1 MESRSSFREFSNYWI
16 DPMMNDRKLCFARAK
31 RVVVKI
37 GSNVL
42 TQNNGLNLKVIRSI
56 TRQICRLIDD
66 GREVILVSSGA
77 MASGVKKVGLPNRPD
92 ELPKR
97 QAVAAVG
104 QAGLIREY
112 EKAFARYHKKVA
124 QILLTSEDLSNRK
137 RYLNARNTLYTLLGW
152 QVVPVINE
160 NDTVSVEEI
169 KLGDNDNLA
178 AMIALLME
186 ADLLISLTDI
196 EGLFNRDPRIHQDA
210 ELIPT
215 VTAIT
220 KITEQYASEIPGA
233 LGSGGMISKIRAA
246 RKVNSAGVPM
256 VIAKGDKPN
265 ILIKLFSQR
274 PLGTF
279 FVPRKEKLAS
289 RKCWI
294 AFSLKPHGV
303 IKIDDGAA
311 NAILKNGKSLLPSG
325 ILAVEEDF
333 QIGAPVEFKNQKNEI
348 LGVGLANYSAADIR
362 QIMGLKSN
370 QIKAVLG
377 HKAYDEVIHRDNLVI
392 TYENPSQECV

>member
-1 MESRSSFREFSNYWI
+1 MINNRNLS
-16 DPMMNDRKLCFARAK
+16 FARAK

-42 TQNNGLNLKVIRSI
+42 TQNNGLNLKAIRSI

-77 MASGVKKVGLPNRPD
+77 MASGVKKVGLPKRPD

-104 QAGLIREY
+104 QAGLIMEY
-112 EKAFARYHKKVA
+112 EKAFGRHHKKVA

-137 RYLNARNTLYTLLGW
+137 RYLNSRNTLYTLLDW
-152 QVVPVINE
+152 QVVPIINE

-178 AMIALLME
+178 AMITLLME
-186 ADLLISLTDI
+186 ADILINLTDI
-196 EGLFNRDPRIHQDA
+196 EGLFNKDPRIHHDA
-210 ELIPT
+210 ELIPM
-215 VTAIT
+215 VTTIT
-220 KITEQYASEIPGA
+220 KSTEQYATEIPGA
-233 LGSGGMISKIRAA
+233 LGTGGMISKIRAA
-246 RKVNSAGVPM
+246 RKVKAAGVPM
-256 VIAKGDKPN
+256 VFANGDEPI
-265 ILIKLFSQR
+265 ILIKLFSDGAH
-274 PLGTF
+274 GTF

-294 AFSLKPHGV
+294 AFSLKPQGAV
-303 IKIDDGAA
+303 KIDDGAA

-325 ILAVEEDF
+325 IVAVEEDF
-333 QIGAPVEFKNQKNEI
+333 NIGAAVEFKNRENEI

-362 QIMGLKSN
+362 KIMGLKSK

-377 HKAYDEVIHRDNLVI
+377 HKAYDEVIHRDNLAI
-392 TYENPSQECV
+392 TCDC